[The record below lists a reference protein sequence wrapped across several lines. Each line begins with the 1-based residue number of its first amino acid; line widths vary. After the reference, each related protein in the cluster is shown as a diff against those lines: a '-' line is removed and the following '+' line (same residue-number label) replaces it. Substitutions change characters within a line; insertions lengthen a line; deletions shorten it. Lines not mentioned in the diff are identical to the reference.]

1 MIQHEQ
7 TYVLFFDMIGQHFDH
22 IWEYVNAL
30 SDTYDRKVTEFSNTK
45 LNHILEYKK
54 SNALNQELPFEL
66 KLKIKN
72 L

>member
-1 MIQHEQ
+1 MD
-7 TYVLFFDMIGQHFDH
+7 L
-22 IWEYVNAL
+22 NA
-30 SDTYDRKVTEFSNTK
+30 RKVTEFSNTK

-54 SNALNQELPFEL
+54 NNALNQELPFEI

>member
-1 MIQHEQ
+1 MLEK
-7 TYVLFFDMIGQHFDH
+7 L
-22 IWEYVNAL
+22 L
-30 SDTYDRKVTEFSNTK
+30 SLANTK